1 MDTKD
6 KIELLKIKREELIN
20 FTNIL
25 NKDNLSE
32 FKKLKKEISALLIDS
47 QRIKFNGLNF
57 FQKISNYSKDDNEL
71 PF

>member
-1 MDTKD
+1 MDIKD
-6 KIELLKIKREELIN
+6 KIELLKTKREELIN

-25 NKDNLSE
+25 NEDNLSE

-47 QRIKFNGLNF
+47 QRIKFNGLIF
-57 FQKISNYSKDDNEL
+57 FQKTPNYSKEDYEL